1 MMTRFSKPW
10 SKEICHGAVVS
21 QNGSLLDS
29 VRRVMPVCANSASV
43 NAGSCSMR
51 HQSGRSSRV
60 CSGIDGNLPNSTAL
74 SQYRRFLKA
83 LAWPC
88 RS

>member
-10 SKEICHGAVVS
+10 SEAICRGAVVS

-51 HQSGRSSRV
+51 HQSGRSSRA
-60 CSGIDGNLPNSTAL
+60 CSDIDGNSPNSTAL
-74 SQYRRFLKA
+74 SQYRRFLRA
-83 LAWPC
+83 LGRPC